1 MLNELLLRFRNAG
14 VPGAAGAPA
23 VPSEALDAEL
33 APVFALFEASE
44 RAADAID
51 ADARER
57 AEASHAQVVEQTGQI
72 IGDARKRSGDE
83 QAAEAASWFS
93 RADATCADLRA
104 NAAAEV
110 ARIDAV
116 VPQRLP
122 PLVAELVARVL
133 IDTGSAE
140 LHDR

>member
-1 MLNELLLRFRNAG
+1 MLNELLLRLRNPG

-51 ADARER
+51 AETRR
-57 AEASHAQVVEQTGQI
+57 RTEASRAQNVAQTGQI
-72 IGDARKRSGDE
+72 VGDAHAQSRAE
-83 QAAEAASWFS
+83 QTAEADAWFA

-104 NAAAEV
+104 HAAAEV

-116 VPQRLP
+116 VPQRLA
-122 PLVAELVARVL
+122 PLVAALVARVL
-133 IDTGSAE
+133 DGAGAAK
-140 LHDR
+140 LP

>member
-1 MLNELLLRFRNAG
+1 MLNELLLRLRNPG

-23 VPSEALDAEL
+23 VPSDALDAEL

-51 ADARER
+51 ADTRR
-57 AEASHAQVVEQTGQI
+57 RTEASRAQAAEQTGRI
-72 IGDARKRSGDE
+72 VGDAHVQSRDE
-83 QAAEAASWFS
+83 QAAEAATWFA
-93 RADATCADLRA
+93 RADATCAELRA
-104 NAAAEV
+104 QAAAEV

-116 VPQRLP
+116 VPQRLA

-133 IDTGSAE
+133 SGAGASV
-140 LHDR
+140 LP

>member
-1 MLNELLLRFRNAG
+1 MLNELLLRFRSAG

-23 VPSEALDAEL
+23 VPGEALDAEL

-51 ADARER
+51 ADTRRRTEASR
-57 AEASHAQVVEQTGQI
+57 AESAEQSGRIVEN
-72 IGDARKRSGDE
+72 ARANSGAE
-83 QAAEAASWFS
+83 QSAEAATWFA
-93 RADATCADLRA
+93 RADATCADLRTK
-104 NAAAEV
+104 AAAEV

-116 VPQRLP
+116 VPQRLA

-133 IDTGSAE
+133 AGAE
-140 LHDR
+140 AAVLRDR

>member
-1 MLNELLLRFRNAG
+1 VLNELLLRFRNPG

-23 VPSEALDAEL
+23 VPGEALDAEL

-51 ADARER
+51 DDARR
-57 AEASHAQVVEQTGQI
+57 QAEAAQAEAADEVGRIV
-72 IGDARKRSGDE
+72 GDARTNSRSE
-83 QAAEAASWFS
+83 QAAEAATWVS
-93 RADATCADLRA
+93 RADATCAEFRA
-104 NAAAEV
+104 QAAAEV

-116 VPQRLP
+116 VPERLA

-133 IDTGSAE
+133 TGAGAVV
-140 LHDR
+140 LP

>member
-1 MLNELLLRFRNAG
+1 VLSELLLRFRSGG

-23 VPSEALDAEL
+23 VPGEALDAEL

-51 ADARER
+51 TDTRRRTEATRSEAD
-57 AEASHAQVVEQTGQI
+57 EQTGRLV
-72 IGDARKRSGDE
+72 GDARANSGDE
-83 QAAEAASWFS
+83 QAAEAAAWFA

-104 NAAAEV
+104 KAAAEV

-116 VPQRLP
+116 VPQRLA

-133 IDTGSAE
+133 SGAGAAV
-140 LHDR
+140 LP

>member
-1 MLNELLLRFRNAG
+1 MLSELLLRFRSAG

-23 VPSEALDAEL
+23 VPAEALDAEL

-51 ADARER
+51 ADTRER
-57 AEASHAQVVEQTGQI
+57 TAASRAQAAVQTGQI
-72 IGDARKRSGDE
+72 VGDARVKSSDE
-83 QAAEAASWFS
+83 QATESAAWFA
-93 RADATCADLRA
+93 RADATCAGVRA

-116 VPQRLP
+116 VPQRLA

-133 IDTGSAE
+133 TGAGAVV
-140 LHDR
+140 RP

>member
-1 MLNELLLRFRNAG
+1 MLNQLLLRFRRVG

-23 VPSEALDAEL
+23 VPGEALDAEL

-57 AEASHAQVVEQTGQI
+57 TEASRAQAAEQTGQI
-72 IGDARKRSGDE
+72 VGDARVKSGDE
-83 QAAEAASWFS
+83 QAAEAAAWFA
-93 RADATCADLRA
+93 RADATCAELRA

-116 VPQRLP
+116 VPQRLA
-122 PLVAELVARVL
+122 PLVDELVARVL
-133 IDTGSAE
+133 TGAGT
-140 LHDR
+140 